1 MLTAVWM
8 HLDLQQRRRAMPR
21 VAGLVPAG
29 GPMILSLRHGPI
41 PPGRRMFEV
50 TAAETICLAQA
61 HDLELILEYDHQDGL
76 LGRPGVTW
84 TRLAFSKSPSAAW

>member
-21 VAGLVPAG
+21 VAGLVRAG